1 MILVYSKLAQ
11 LFLTSTALVG
21 NANCKEVNLRGT
33 IALVIVAGLEVAIRV
48 IEVKGVEFLESL
60 AIEANG

>member
-1 MILVYSKLAQ
+1 VRN
-11 LFLTSTALVG
+11 T
-21 NANCKEVNLRGT
+21 NCKEVNLGRT

-48 IEVKGVEFLESL
+48 IKVKGVEFLESL